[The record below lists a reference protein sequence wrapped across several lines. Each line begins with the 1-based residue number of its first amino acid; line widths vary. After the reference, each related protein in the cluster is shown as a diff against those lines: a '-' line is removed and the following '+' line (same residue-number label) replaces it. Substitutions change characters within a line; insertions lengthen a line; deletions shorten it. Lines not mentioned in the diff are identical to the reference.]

1 MHLENMRFI
10 EKIKQHWKVILIC
23 LLTIMF
29 MSKCSTSCSRGKEIE
44 KQANMIAALDSTIIY
59 KDSIIRE
66 MTFDLDMKNALL
78 DSEKSH
84 NNNFTSIAS
93 DNQAELMKKVYNLTE
108 ENTKLKED
116 NKRQKT
122 LINALSKENEILKAQ
137 LDSTLIKNN

>member
-1 MHLENMRFI
+1 MRFI

-23 LLTIMF
+23 LLAIMF

-44 KQANMIAALDSTIIY
+44 KQANTIAVLDSTIIS

-93 DNQAELMKKVYNLTE
+93 DNQAELMKRVYNLTE

-122 LINALSKENEILKAQ
+122 LINALSKENEMLKAQ
-137 LDSTLIKNN
+137 LDSTLIKK

>member
-1 MHLENMRFI
+1 MKFV
-10 EKIKQHWKVILIC
+10 EKIKQYWKVILIC
-23 LLTIMF
+23 LLAIMF

-44 KQANMIAALDSTIIY
+44 KQANTIAVLDSTIIS

-66 MTFDLDMKNALL
+66 MTFDLDMKNTLL

-93 DNQAELMKKVYNLTE
+93 DNQAELMKRVYNLTE
-108 ENTKLKED
+108 ENTKLMED

-122 LINALSKENEILKAQ
+122 LINALSKENEILKEQ
-137 LDSTLIKNN
+137 LDSTLIKK

>member
-1 MHLENMRFI
+1 MNFA

-23 LLTIMF
+23 LLAIMF

-44 KQANMIAALDSTIIY
+44 RQTNTIAVLDSTIIS

-66 MTFDLDMKNALL
+66 MTFDLDKKNALL

-93 DNQAELMKKVYNLTE
+93 DNQAELMKRVYNLTE